1 MNTPDT
7 NFSEKDSL
15 AVIMNM
21 IHSAKADISDESFY
35 YLLWGW
41 LVLIASLTHYTLLH
55 LSIEMAP
62 IAWMLMPL
70 GGIITAVYGYNQNKK
85 ENRKTFVDEFMKYV
99 LIAFLVSLV
108 MVLVFMSK
116 LGSSTYPMI
125 LMIYGIWL
133 FVSGGVLK
141 FKPLMAGGIINW
153 AMAGVAFF
161 VAPDLQLLCIAAAVL
176 LGYIIPGYL
185 LKRKFSRHV

>member
-41 LVLIASLTHYTLLH
+41 LVLIASLTHYTLLY

-62 IAWMLMPL
+62 MAWMLMPL
-70 GGIITAVYGYNQNKK
+70 GGIITAVTDTI
-85 ENRKTFVDEFMKYV
+85 RT
-99 LIAFLVSLV
+99 
-108 MVLVFMSK
+108 
-116 LGSSTYPMI
+116 
-125 LMIYGIWL
+125 
-133 FVSGGVLK
+133 
-141 FKPLMAGGIINW
+141 
-153 AMAGVAFF
+153 
-161 VAPDLQLLCIAAAVL
+161 
-176 LGYIIPGYL
+176 
-185 LKRKFSRHV
+185 KRKIAKHL